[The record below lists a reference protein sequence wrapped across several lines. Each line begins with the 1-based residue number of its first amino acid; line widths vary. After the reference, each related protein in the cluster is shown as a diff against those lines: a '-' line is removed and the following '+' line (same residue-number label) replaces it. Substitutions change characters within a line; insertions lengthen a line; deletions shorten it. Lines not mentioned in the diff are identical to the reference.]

1 MHGMGSNRLTIEP
14 GQNQQN
20 RQRHLLD
27 TLSDIVEIDILPI
40 LCTAH
45 NGGSLRSALKEFER
59 TGDIIRLTTRIVAC
73 GIGMSTIIDE
83 LAHQACAA
91 GIQWEEDR
99 IDFYDVTAR
108 VGRLQTIARHLSA
121 SFERPFAQTGQSIL
135 LMPCPREAHVFG
147 LQLLSMSFR
156 DAGWTV
162 TQPEANSQWPG
173 ERLARLDYD
182 VVGLSL
188 SNVGLL
194 SVLRDEIAR
203 LRRASRNQSLCVL
216 VGGPCF
222 DRGDVDFKSVGA
234 DAYAPDASSAPAI
247 AAEVVNEQ
255 KLICT
260 RSATF

>member
-1 MHGMGSNRLTIEP
+1 MHSMRSDRPTINLS
-14 GQNQQN
+14 QNQQN
-20 RQRHLLD
+20 RQRHILD
-27 TLSDIVEIDILPI
+27 TLSDIVESDILPA

-45 NGGSLRSALKEFER
+45 TIGSLRYALEEFKR
-59 TGDIIRLTTRIVAC
+59 TGHVIRLATLIVTYE
-73 GIGMSTIIDE
+73 IEMSTIIGE

-91 GIQWEEDR
+91 GIQWEEDE

-108 VGRLQTIARHLSA
+108 VGRLQTLARHLSELL
-121 SFERPFAQTGQSIL
+121 ERPFAQTGLSIL

-147 LQLLSMSFR
+147 LHLLSMSFR

-162 TQPEANSQWPG
+162 TQPEANSEWPG
-173 ERLARLDYD
+173 ERLARQNYD
-182 VVGLSL
+182 AVGLSL

-203 LRRASRNQSLCVL
+203 LRRASRNKSLCVL

-234 DAYAPDASSAPAI
+234 DAYAPDACSAPAI